1 MLSQLGDTELPSDP
15 KWTKIFL
22 KHFSVWTFYMFSIYG
37 FDLKLILFYLHLLCT
52 GQPKIYR
59 IVFGWMQLVRF
70 WVLNETIWIF
80 LVFQICWCEQV
91 LDLRLRMPRLTV
103 MAFLVYIHTWVFNT
117 MRILCIVKQ
126 IAILQQL
133 LKCTDLKP
141 MIGHSLQMLHLAW
154 CLAVSAAATRWRT
167 GSHTM
172 DWGSR
177 RIQSRNMV
185 ASSSGLLLAWN
196 NNMTGYGVTVFSQK
210 SGKEE
215 KKSGPN
221 PLP

>member
-37 FDLKLILFYLHLLCT
+37 FDLKLILFYLYLLCT

-103 MAFLVYIHTWVFNT
+103 MAFLVYIHTWVFNS
-117 MRILCIVKQ
+117 LHCK
-126 IAILQQL
+126 
-133 LKCTDLKP
+133 TD
-141 MIGHSLQMLHLAW
+141 
-154 CLAVSAAATRWRT
+154 CNTAATVKMHRPEADDWT
-167 GSHTM
+167 FLADVALGLVFGGLCSSDTM
-172 DWGSR
+172 KDR
-177 RIQSRNMV
+177 
-185 ASSSGLLLAWN
+185 
-196 NNMTGYGVTVFSQK
+196 
-210 SGKEE
+210 
-215 KKSGPN
+215 
-221 PLP
+221 

>member
-1 MLSQLGDTELPSDP
+1 MNATCKVLGL
-15 KWTKIFL
+15 KWNHLNI
-22 KHFSVWTFYMFSIYG
+22 FSIS
-37 FDLKLILFYLHLLCT
+37 DLLIWA
-52 GQPKIYR
+52 GSGP
-59 IVFGWMQLVRF
+59 
-70 WVLNETIWIF
+70 ETKNAKTHSHGI
-80 LVFQICWCEQV
+80 LS
-91 LDLRLRMPRLTV
+91 LYT
-103 MAFLVYIHTWVFNT
+103 HTWVFNT

-215 KKSGPN
+215 KKSGSN